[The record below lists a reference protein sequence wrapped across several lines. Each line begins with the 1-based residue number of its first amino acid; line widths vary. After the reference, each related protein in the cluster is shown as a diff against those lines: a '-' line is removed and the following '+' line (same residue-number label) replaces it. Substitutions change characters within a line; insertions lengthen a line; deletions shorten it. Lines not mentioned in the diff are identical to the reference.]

1 MEVRIKGS
9 ILSLLSTSLDFVS
22 GEAMSR
28 VLGVSRV
35 SVWKHVQNLRALGYA
50 IEVSAKGYRLEKV
63 PADMLFPWEFP
74 GMESKVHFF
83 GEVDS
88 TMTVARKLADEGHA
102 RGTLVIA
109 EKQLAGRGR
118 DGRSWVSESGG
129 LYFTI
134 LLAPK
139 VPLPLGGRILI
150 GASLALARTLRGKYG
165 LQAQLK
171 WPNDVLIGDKKVA
184 GMLADTQTES
194 DLISRCNLGI
204 GINVNNRPDV
214 PDSYSLAEL
223 LGRSVSRKDLLLS
236 FLEELERTMDRY
248 TREDLVS
255 EWKSLSSTVGRRV
268 KIATPRGSVT
278 GKAVD
283 VDSTGALVVE
293 EGGRRQI
300 LYYGDCHHIG
310 RQGT

>member
-9 ILSLLSTSLDFVS
+9 ILSLLSKSHSFVS

-35 SVWKHVQNLRALGYA
+35 SVWKHVQNLRALGYPIA
-50 IEVSAKGYRLEKV
+50 VSPKGYRLQEV

-83 GEVDS
+83 GEIDS
-88 TMTVARKLADEGHA
+88 TMTMARRLADEGHD

-109 EKQLAGRGR
+109 EKQRAGRGR
-118 DGRSWVSESGG
+118 DGRSWESETGG
-129 LYFTI
+129 LYFTL

-139 VPLPLGGRILI
+139 VPLPLGGRILL
-150 GASLALARTLRGKYG
+150 GASLALARTLRNRYG
-165 LQAQLK
+165 VRARLK
-171 WPNDVLIGDKKVA
+171 WPNDVLIGEKKVA
-184 GMLADTQTES
+184 GMLADTRTES

-204 GINVNNRPDV
+204 GVNVNNRPDV
-214 PDSYSLAEL
+214 PDSCSLADM
-223 LGRSVSRKDLLLS
+223 LGRSVTRKDLLIA
-236 FLEELERTMDRY
+236 FLDELERTMDRY
-248 TREDLVS
+248 TREDLIS
-255 EWKSLSSTVGRRV
+255 EWKSLSCTIGRRV

-278 GKAVD
+278 GRAVD
-283 VDSTGALVVE
+283 VDSTGALIVE
-293 EGGRRQI
+293 EGGQRQV

-310 RQGT
+310 RQNT